1 MTGVHHGSKLDG
13 FKAQLEVG
21 GDPRDLDGGRALP
34 GHGASAGA
42 PQGRHGEAGG
52 MTLQA
57 DISAGMREAWKAW
70 TILLAGPFKAAARV
84 ARIARPFP
92 RFAHGRRRSGPGPRG
107 FNIIISKPEDSD
119 RAPGLAPP
127 RCALRGFG
135 RGLQAAKPAAG
146 WTCPAEF
153 AEPSVHCLRNAAR
166 EDGMA
171 SKRGMAALALAA
183 AALWMPTVAAAA
195 SERVALVIG
204 NAAYEHTDALRNPGN
219 DAAAVAAALGRL
231 GFEVVLGTD
240 LDLDGLYDKLGEFDA
255 ASRGADVTLFFYAGH
270 GLQVE
275 GRNWLAPVDAKLDSK
290 LDLRRGA
297 VELDTVLEH
306 MRGTKRLVYL
316 DACRNNPLAGD
327 LARSLGLSRAAAAK
341 RGLARVT
348 GVPGTLIGYATAPDD
363 VAADGEGRNSPFT
376 EALLAHIETPGLS
389 VNDMFGEVSKAVVRA
404 TGGEQ
409 VPWSNSSL
417 GRFYLVSGAEPL
429 PPQGPAASAAEGT
442 APPSPEVADKAA
454 EIVLPGGITL
464 ADWALLAEDRLKA
477 GDHARLL
484 EEAGA
489 HLREHGRVRSVEAV
503 RDRAVSGLVEEVR
516 VETWEDAPPALE
528 RIARLEAA
536 AGPRPEFLRLKAR
549 AQGLLG
555 DYAAEEAARL
565 QWLRS
570 VPQTHPDRRGMLS
583 ALAGARANR
592 EASRRFSELL
602 GRPFSPER
610 REGSVGWTDL
620 HYAALLDL
628 PGAVAALCD
637 AGMAADARL
646 KTGSQPFGGDLE
658 RAFAALGHESFE
670 GRRANGETPLMVASL
685 ANARDAAAGL
695 ADCGADVG
703 AADGGGLTPLHHAA
717 RGNAPEAAGL
727 LVDLGAD
734 VGAADGGGLTPLH
747 HAARGNAPE
756 AAGLLVDLGADV
768 SAADGGGLTPLHH
781 AARGNAPEAA
791 GLLVDLGADVNA
803 ADGDGW
809 TPLSLALRDEE
820 HHEVQAALRSRG
832 GKATSPEE
840 VERGLGLGVEERR
853 LIQMGLAST
862 GHDPGPAD
870 GVFGRRTRAA
880 LRAWQESSGLDATG
894 HLTREQSEGLA
905 GPGREEA
912 ARLRAEAEAR
922 LRAEAERARKKRE
935 EEARL
940 QAEAE
945 RERQAREEEAR
956 ERFSELL
963 GRPFSPNR
971 KGGSAGWT
979 DLHYAAVLDL
989 PGVVAA
995 LCRAGMAADT
1005 RLFWKGDVE
1014 FSERV
1019 KRRLGGWEGWFNS
1032 DADTPLMV
1040 ASSANARDAAAALI
1054 ACGADVNAM
1063 SVRTGGLVGITPL
1076 TRAGQWNSLETAK
1089 LLIDRGAD
1097 VNKADEY
1104 GSTALHWAAHNNS
1117 LETAKLLIDR
1127 GAQVNRAD
1135 HRGETP
1141 LDDAI
1146 KERHR
1151 KMQALLRRHGA
1162 KR

>member
-1 MTGVHHGSKLDG
+1 
-13 FKAQLEVG
+13 
-21 GDPRDLDGGRALP
+21 
-34 GHGASAGA
+34 
-42 PQGRHGEAGG
+42 
-52 MTLQA
+52 
-57 DISAGMREAWKAW
+57 
-70 TILLAGPFKAAARV
+70 
-84 ARIARPFP
+84 
-92 RFAHGRRRSGPGPRG
+92 
-107 FNIIISKPEDSD
+107 
-119 RAPGLAPP
+119 
-127 RCALRGFG
+127 
-135 RGLQAAKPAAG
+135 
-146 WTCPAEF
+146 
-153 AEPSVHCLRNAAR
+153 
-166 EDGMA
+166 MA

-255 ASRGADVTLFFYAGH
+255 ASRGGADVTLFFYAGH

-275 GRNWLAPVDAKLDSK
+275 GRNWLAPVDAKLGSK

-429 PPQGPAASAAEGT
+429 PPRDSAASAAEGT

-454 EIVLPGGITL
+454 EIVLPGGLTL

-503 RDRAVSGLVEEVR
+503 RERAVSGLVEDVR

-555 DYAAEEAARL
+555 DYAAEAAARL

-685 ANARDAAAGL
+685 ANARGAAAGL

-768 SAADGGGLTPLHH
+768 
-781 AARGNAPEAA
+781 
-791 GLLVDLGADVNA
+791 NA
-803 ADGDGW
+803 ADGDGL
-809 TPLSLALRDEE
+809 TPLSLALRDEG

-832 GKATSPEE
+832 GKAISPEE

-894 HLTREQSEGLA
+894 HLTRKQSEGLA

-912 ARLRAEAEAR
+912 ARLRAEAEREEEAR
-922 LRAEAERARKKRE
+922 LRAEAEREHKKRE

-963 GRPFSPNR
+963 GRPFSPQR
-971 KGGSAGWT
+971 REGRAGWT
-979 DLHYAAVLDL
+979 DLHYAALLDL

-1005 RLFWKGDVE
+1005 RLSWFENVY

-1019 KRRLGGWEGWFNS
+1019 NQRVKLEGKIYS
-1032 DADTPLMV
+1032 KADTPLMI
-1040 ASSANARDAAAALI
+1040 ASRFNARNAAAALI
-1054 ACGADVNAM
+1054 ACGADVNAE
-1063 SVRTGGLVGITPL
+1063 STLANDDHFTPL
-1076 TRAGQWNSLETAK
+1076 TWAGAGNSLETAK

-1097 VNKADEY
+1097 VNKADGG
-1104 GSTALHWAAHNNS
+1104 GSTALHWAASNNS

-1127 GAQVNRAD
+1127 GAAVNAWGN
-1135 HRGETP
+1135 HFYTP
-1141 LDDAI
+1141 LDMAI
-1146 KERHR
+1146 EVRDR
-1151 KMQALLRRHGA
+1151 KMQALLRSHGG
-1162 KR
+1162 KRGGGG

>member
-1 MTGVHHGSKLDG
+1 
-13 FKAQLEVG
+13 
-21 GDPRDLDGGRALP
+21 
-34 GHGASAGA
+34 
-42 PQGRHGEAGG
+42 
-52 MTLQA
+52 
-57 DISAGMREAWKAW
+57 
-70 TILLAGPFKAAARV
+70 
-84 ARIARPFP
+84 
-92 RFAHGRRRSGPGPRG
+92 
-107 FNIIISKPEDSD
+107 
-119 RAPGLAPP
+119 
-127 RCALRGFG
+127 
-135 RGLQAAKPAAG
+135 
-146 WTCPAEF
+146 
-153 AEPSVHCLRNAAR
+153 
-166 EDGMA
+166 MA
-171 SKRGMAALALAA
+171 SKRGMAALALATA
-183 AALWMPTVAAAA
+183 GAALWMPTVAAAA

-417 GRFYLVSGAEPL
+417 GRFYLVSGTPSP
-429 PPQGPAASAAEGT
+429 PPQDTAASAAEGT

-503 RDRAVSGLVEEVR
+503 RERAVSGLVEDVR
-516 VETWEDAPPALE
+516 VETREDAPPALE

-646 KTGSQPFGGDLE
+646 KTGSQPFGDDLE
-658 RAFAALGHESFE
+658 RAFAALGRGHFE

-717 RGNAPEAAGL
+717 RGNAPEAAML

-734 VGAADGGGLTPLH
+734 VG
-747 HAARGNAPE
+747 
-756 AAGLLVDLGADV
+756 
-768 SAADGGGLTPLHH
+768 AADGGGLTPLHH

-809 TPLSLALRDEE
+809 TPLSLALRDEG

-832 GKATSPEE
+832 GKATSPED

-912 ARLRAEAEAR
+912 ARLRAEAER
-922 LRAEAERARKKRE
+922 ERKKRE

-945 RERQAREEEAR
+945 REEAARLRAEAERERKKREEEEAR
-956 ERFSELL
+956 LRAEADRKRFSELL
-963 GRPFSPNR
+963 GRPFSPKR
-971 KGGSAGWT
+971 KKGSARWT

-989 PGVVAA
+989 PGVVSA

-1005 RLFWKGDVE
+1005 RLSGGEVR

-1019 KRRLGGWEGWFNS
+1019 KRSLGGSWESWQTS
-1032 DADTPLMV
+1032 EAETPLHQAV
-1040 ASSANARDAAAALI
+1040 RRNARDAAAALI
-1054 ACGADVNAM
+1054 ACGADVNAAD
-1063 SVRTGGLVGITPL
+1063 GDGLTPL
-1076 TRAGQWNSLETAK
+1076 MYAAFYNFLETAK

-1097 VNKADEY
+1097 VNKADGG
-1104 GSTALHWAAHNNS
+1104 GSTALHWAARNNS

-1127 GAQVNRAD
+1127 GAAMNVRNDD
-1135 HRGETP
+1135 HDTP
-1141 LDDAI
+1141 LGYLGGTPDRGRM
-1146 KERHR
+1146 K
-1151 KMQALLRRHGA
+1151 ALLRSHGA

>member
-1 MTGVHHGSKLDG
+1 
-13 FKAQLEVG
+13 
-21 GDPRDLDGGRALP
+21 
-34 GHGASAGA
+34 
-42 PQGRHGEAGG
+42 
-52 MTLQA
+52 
-57 DISAGMREAWKAW
+57 
-70 TILLAGPFKAAARV
+70 
-84 ARIARPFP
+84 
-92 RFAHGRRRSGPGPRG
+92 
-107 FNIIISKPEDSD
+107 
-119 RAPGLAPP
+119 
-127 RCALRGFG
+127 
-135 RGLQAAKPAAG
+135 
-146 WTCPAEF
+146 
-153 AEPSVHCLRNAAR
+153 
-166 EDGMA
+166 MA
-171 SKRGMAALALAA
+171 SKRGTAALALAG
-183 AALWMPTVAAAA
+183 AALWISTVAAAA

-219 DAAAVAAALGRL
+219 DAAAIAAALGRL

-255 ASRGADVTLFFYAGH
+255 ASREADVTLFFYAGH
-270 GLQVE
+270 GLQVD
-275 GRNWLAPVDAKLDSK
+275 GRNWLAPVDARLHSK
-290 LDLRRGA
+290 LDLKRGA

-327 LARSLGLSRAAAAK
+327 LARSLGRSRAAAAK

-417 GRFYLVSGAEPL
+417 GRFYLASGAAPL
-429 PPQGPAASAAEGT
+429 PPQDAAASAAEGT

-464 ADWALLAEDRLKA
+464 ADWALLAEDRLEA

-516 VETWEDAPPALE
+516 VETREDAPPALE

-549 AQGLLG
+549 ALGLLG

-583 ALAGARANR
+583 ALAGARAAR

-628 PGAVAALCD
+628 PEAVAALCD

-646 KTGSQPFGGDLE
+646 KTGSPPFGDDLE

-734 VGAADGGGLTPLH
+734 V
-747 HAARGNAPE
+747 
-756 AAGLLVDLGADV
+756 
-768 SAADGGGLTPLHH
+768 SAADGDGLTPLHH

-809 TPLSLALRDEE
+809 TPLSLALRDEG

-894 HLTREQSEGLA
+894 HLTRKQSEGLA

-912 ARLRAEAEAR
+912 ARLRAEEEREEEAR
-922 LRAEAERARKKRE
+922 LRAEEERERKKRE

-963 GRPFSPNR
+963 GRPFSPKR
-971 KGGSAGWT
+971 KEGAVGWT
-979 DLHYAAVLDL
+979 DLHYAALLDL

-1005 RLFWKGDVE
+1005 RLFWEGEVE

-1019 KRRLGGWEGWFNS
+1019 KRRLGGSWEGWFNS
-1032 DADTPLMV
+1032 SAETPLMI
-1040 ASSANARDAAAALI
+1040 ASYANARNAAAALI
-1054 ACGADVNAM
+1054 ACGADVNAV
-1063 SVRTGGLVGITPL
+1063 SVRTGGLGITPL
-1076 TRAGQWNSLETAK
+1076 ALAAMKNSLETAK
-1089 LLIDRGAD
+1089 LLIDRGAR
-1097 VNKADEY
+1097 VNKEDEI
-1104 GSTALHWAAHNNS
+1104 GNMALHWAVRANS

-1127 GAQVNRAD
+1127 GAAVNARD
-1135 HRGETP
+1135 ELYQTP
-1141 LDDAI
+1141 LDTAI
-1146 KERHR
+1146 EKRNR
-1151 KMQALLRRHGA
+1151 KMQALLRSRGG
-1162 KR
+1162 K

>member
-1 MTGVHHGSKLDG
+1 MAVPAVWQTIPDEGEDDTMTGVHHGSKLDG

-503 RDRAVSGLVEEVR
+503 RERAVSGLVEDVR

-734 VGAADGGGLTPLH
+734 V
-747 HAARGNAPE
+747 N
-756 AAGLLVDLGADV
+756 
-768 SAADGGGLTPLHH
+768 AADGGGLTPLHH

-809 TPLSLALRDEE
+809 TPLSLALRDEG

-912 ARLRAEAEAR
+912 ARLRAERSAR
-922 LRAEAERARKKRE
+922 RRRVCGRKRSASAR
-935 EEARL
+935 
-940 QAEAE
+940 
-945 RERQAREEEAR
+945 
-956 ERFSELL
+956 
-963 GRPFSPNR
+963 
-971 KGGSAGWT
+971 SA
-979 DLHYAAVLDL
+979 
-989 PGVVAA
+989 
-995 LCRAGMAADT
+995 
-1005 RLFWKGDVE
+1005 
-1014 FSERV
+1014 
-1019 KRRLGGWEGWFNS
+1019 KRRRVCGRKRSASAKRGKRRRASAFRNCSGAPSRRSGEKAAPAGRTCTTRRCWTSPGWSRPCAVRAWPRTRGCF
-1032 DADTPLMV
+1032 
-1040 ASSANARDAAAALI
+1040 
-1054 ACGADVNAM
+1054 GKAM
-1063 SVRTGGLVGITPL
+1063 
-1076 TRAGQWNSLETAK
+1076 WNSPSASNGASAAGKVGSIRT
-1089 LLIDRGAD
+1089 LI
-1097 VNKADEY
+1097 
-1104 GSTALHWAAHNNS
+1104 
-1117 LETAKLLIDR
+1117 
-1127 GAQVNRAD
+1127 
-1135 HRGETP
+1135 
-1141 LDDAI
+1141 
-1146 KERHR
+1146 
-1151 KMQALLRRHGA
+1151 RR
-1162 KR
+1162 

>member
-1 MTGVHHGSKLDG
+1 
-13 FKAQLEVG
+13 
-21 GDPRDLDGGRALP
+21 
-34 GHGASAGA
+34 
-42 PQGRHGEAGG
+42 
-52 MTLQA
+52 
-57 DISAGMREAWKAW
+57 
-70 TILLAGPFKAAARV
+70 
-84 ARIARPFP
+84 
-92 RFAHGRRRSGPGPRG
+92 
-107 FNIIISKPEDSD
+107 
-119 RAPGLAPP
+119 
-127 RCALRGFG
+127 
-135 RGLQAAKPAAG
+135 
-146 WTCPAEF
+146 
-153 AEPSVHCLRNAAR
+153 
-166 EDGMA
+166 MA

-327 LARSLGLSRAAAAK
+327 LARSLGRSRAAAAK

-417 GRFYLVSGAEPL
+417 GRFYLVSGTPSL
-429 PPQGPAASAAEGT
+429 PPRDSAASAAEGT

-503 RDRAVSGLVEEVR
+503 RDRAVSGLVEDVR

-658 RAFAALGHESFE
+658 RAIAALGHESFE

-685 ANARDAAAGL
+685 ANARGAAAGL

-703 AADGGGLTPLHHAA
+703 
-717 RGNAPEAAGL
+717 
-727 LVDLGAD
+727 
-734 VGAADGGGLTPLH
+734 
-747 HAARGNAPE
+747 
-756 AAGLLVDLGADV
+756 
-768 SAADGGGLTPLHH
+768 AADGGGLTPLHH

-809 TPLSLALRDEE
+809 TPLSLALRDEG

-894 HLTREQSEGLA
+894 HLTRKQSEGLA
-905 GPGREEA
+905 GPGREAA
-912 ARLRAEAEAR
+912 ARLRAEAERERKKREEAA
-922 LRAEAERARKKRE
+922 LRVEAERERKKREEAALRVEAERERKKRE
-935 EEARL
+935 EEA
-940 QAEAE
+940 Q
-945 RERQAREEEAR
+945 

-963 GRPFSPNR
+963 GRPFSPQR
-971 KGGSAGWT
+971 REGRAGWT
-979 DLHYAAVLDL
+979 DLHYAALLDL

-1005 RLFWKGDVE
+1005 RLSWSEDVY

-1019 KRRLGGWEGWFNS
+1019 NQRVKLEGKIYS
-1032 DADTPLMV
+1032 RADTPLMI
-1040 ASSANARDAAAALI
+1040 ASRFNARNAAAALI
-1054 ACGADVNAM
+1054 ACGAAVNA
-1063 SVRTGGLVGITPL
+1063 SSTLTGGVEITPL
-1076 TRAGQWNSLETAK
+1076 TRAA
-1089 LLIDRGAD
+1089 RF
-1097 VNKADEY
+1097 
-1104 GSTALHWAAHNNS
+1104 NS

-1135 HRGETP
+1135 EYGNMALHYAARFNSLETAKLLIDRGAAVNARGINNETP

-1146 KERHR
+1146 EKRHR